1 METEYEGIGYTDAI
15 NVKDIEEGLRNA
27 GLSVRVFYKEETGS
41 TNEDARELSKDIDI
55 PVLVIANRQKQ
66 GRGRRGRDFFSPAG
80 SGLYMSLA
88 VPDASRLI
96 KTVKVTAAA
105 AVAVAQA
112 VDEVVFN
119 GEERS
124 LIKWVN
130 DIYVE
135 EKKVCGIL
143 TEAFISPDDKE
154 GGLIVIG
161 IGINVY
167 EPGAGFPQEIQKKAG
182 YLLRAGEC
190 AEKGLRNRLA
200 AEVIKQLSRYLHS
213 PDDCLAVYRKKSNL
227 IGCSVTI
234 NSFVPGDTRPAHA
247 KVIGIDDEFGLMVEY
262 EDGQKETLTS
272 GEVSVVKTII

>member
-27 GLSVRVFYKEETGS
+27 GLSVRVYYKEETGS
-41 TNEDARELSKDIDI
+41 TNEDARRLSETSDST
-55 PVLVIANRQKQ
+55 VLVIANMQKK

-88 VPDASRLI
+88 IPDASGLI

-105 AVAVAQA
+105 AVAVARA
-112 VDEVVFN
+112 VDETVFC
-119 GEERS
+119 GQERA

-130 DIYVE
+130 DIYID

-143 TEAFISPDDKE
+143 TEAFLSPDDKE
-154 GGLIVIG
+154 AAYMVIG

-167 EPGAGFPQEIQKKAG
+167 EPGDGFPQDIREKAG
-182 YLLRAGEC
+182 YLISAGESVK
-190 AEKGLRNRLA
+190 KGLRNRLA
-200 AEVIKQLSRYLHS
+200 TEVIKQLFRYLYA
-213 PDDCLAVYRKKSNL
+213 PGDCLAVYRKKSNL
-227 IGCSVTI
+227 IGCGITI
-234 NSFVPGDTRPAHA
+234 NSFVPDDIRPARA
-247 KVIGIDDEFGLMVEY
+247 KVTGIDDECGLMVEY

>member
-1 METEYEGIGYTDAI
+1 METEYEGIGYNDAI

-27 GLSVRVFYKEETGS
+27 GLSVRVYYKEETGS
-41 TNEDARELSKDIDI
+41 TNEDARRLSETSDI
-55 PVLVIANRQKQ
+55 PVLVIANMQKK

-88 VPDASRLI
+88 IPDASGLI

-105 AVAVAQA
+105 AVAVARA
-112 VDEVVFN
+112 VDETVFF
-119 GEERS
+119 GEERA

-130 DIYVE
+130 DIYID

-143 TEAFISPDDKE
+143 TEAFLSPDDKE
-154 GGLIVIG
+154 AAYMVIG

-167 EPGAGFPQEIQKKAG
+167 EPGDGFPQDIQKKAG
-182 YLLRAGEC
+182 YLISAGESVK
-190 AEKGLRNRLA
+190 KGLRNRLA
-200 AEVIKQLSRYLHS
+200 AEVIKQLFRYLYK
-213 PDDCLAVYRKKSNL
+213 PEECLAVYRKKSNL
-227 IGCSVTI
+227 IGCRITI
-234 NSFVPGDTRPAHA
+234 NSFVPDDIRPTLA
-247 KVIGIDDEFGLMVEY
+247 KVTGIDDECGLVVEY